1 MSCAGIAPAT
11 ECCRCKKPAPA
22 RNLDLCTVKP
32 ERVWYIGTMKFLHR
46 LVGTGFPLLLLL
58 GAPAPALAEKLYRWV
73 DDHGHVHY
81 GDRIPPEFAKK
92 DRDVLNNQ
100 AIKIGS
106 IEGEKTPEELL
117 AMARREERRQALLK
131 RARRD
136 RILLATYLSVGEIEL
151 LRDRRV
157 GLLSAQAN
165 VTSQYLDTL
174 REKMVVLQT
183 ESTQYKPYSA
193 DENAPSIPENLAK
206 EMLITLNTINEY
218 ERSLSKIRS
227 NQTELEMQFAEDIS
241 RFKELKSLN

>member
-1 MSCAGIAPAT
+1 M
-11 ECCRCKKPAPA
+11 
-22 RNLDLCTVKP
+22 
-32 ERVWYIGTMKFLHR
+32 WYIGTMKFFHR
-46 LVGTGFPLLLLL
+46 IVATGFPLLLLL
-58 GAPAPALAEKLYRWV
+58 GSPVHAEKLYRWV
-73 DDHGHVHY
+73 DDQGLVHY

-92 DRDVLNNQ
+92 DRDVLNDQ

-106 IEGEKTPEELL
+106 IEGEKTPEELV
-117 AMARREERRQALLK
+117 AMARREERRQVLLK

-151 LRDRRV
+151 LRDRRLN
-157 GLLSAQAN
+157 LLNAQAN

-174 REKMVVLQT
+174 RGKMLKLQT
-183 ESTQYKPYSA
+183 ESTEYKPYNV
-193 DENAPSIPENLAK
+193 DENAPTIPENLAK

-227 NQTELEMQFAEDIS
+227 NQTELEMQFAEDIH